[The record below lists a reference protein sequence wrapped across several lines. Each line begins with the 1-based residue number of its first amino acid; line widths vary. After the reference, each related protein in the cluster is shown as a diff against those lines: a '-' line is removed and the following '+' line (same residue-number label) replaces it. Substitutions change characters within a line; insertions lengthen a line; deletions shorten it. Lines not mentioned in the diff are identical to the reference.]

1 MLWYYVVSVGV
12 IALSRKIII
21 MLHFVSPTNLKSYL
35 KNIKRRI
42 KYRHLIQE
50 HYLTD
55 HHNFKQQVMMI
66 FLILLLHLSPP
77 LIFPTPPLKYFHH
90 CSSWHVTPCHCH
102 HRHHQQEHSGA
113 SHFHQMTST
122 VWGQWG
128 SSGALS
134 CSPKQCFLRLLDL
147 QKDLCKNRLFVQ

>member
-1 MLWYYVVSVGV
+1 MCAGARWRRQHCHNLSGTTIIIGIIYWMFTSYYGV
-12 IALSRKIII
+12 WVPLILLGMIIASSRKIII

-66 FLILLLHLSPP
+66 FHILLLHLSPP
-77 LIFPTPPLKYFHH
+77 LIFPTPPLKYFYH

-102 HRHHQQEHSGA
+102 HRRHQQERSGA

-122 VWGQWG
+122 V
-128 SSGALS
+128 
-134 CSPKQCFLRLLDL
+134 
-147 QKDLCKNRLFVQ
+147 